1 MCVAVGSQHLVEVN
15 RNPAI
20 AICHSLGCSAFDYF
34 LKWMEKTEPKWRE
47 WCVVFPTANS
57 CGLG

>member
-1 MCVAVGSQHLVEVN
+1 MGSQHLVEVN